1 MPVYLT
7 GSTVH
12 TRKATLVPQESCVKA
27 GPRDAAV
34 ALATIRLERIQRR
47 GWVGRKVGEF
57 FLRGEIQSHLA
68 TLTKEGG
75 FHE

>member
-1 MPVYLT
+1 MAYYRY

-12 TRKATLVPQESCVKA
+12 ARKVTLVPQESSVKH

-34 ALATIRLERIQRR
+34 ALAAQRLERIQQRS
-47 GWVGRKVGEF
+47 WVGRKVGEF

-68 TLTKEGG
+68 TLTKEAGLR
-75 FHE
+75 